1 MIRFFDILFS
11 LIGLILASPLF
22 IILSICIKVDSEGPV
37 FFIQERVGRND
48 VNFSLY
54 KFRSMFY
61 KSQDNIQITVGNSD
75 PRVTTLGRFIRR
87 YKLDE
92 LPQLINVFLGQMS
105 IVGPRP
111 EVRKYVSLYNED
123 QRMILSVKPG
133 ITDYASI
140 KFVNENDLLAKS
152 PDPEKK
158 YIHEILPRK
167 IELNMIFINNPSL
180 RQYFHIIGLTI
191 KSLFY

>member
-11 LIGLILASPLF
+11 VIGLILASPLF
-22 IILSICIKVDSEGPV
+22 IILSIWIKADSKGPV

-48 VNFSLY
+48 TNFSLY
-54 KFRSMFY
+54 KFRSMYY
-61 KSQDNIQITVGNSD
+61 KSQDNIQITVGNRD
-75 PRVTTLGRFIRR
+75 PRITRLGYFIRR

-92 LPQLINVFLGQMS
+92 FPQLINVFLGQMS
-105 IVGPRP
+105 LVGPRP
-111 EVRKYVSLYNED
+111 EVRKYVNLYNED
-123 QRMILSVKPG
+123 QRVILSVKPG

-152 PDPEKK
+152 PDPEKI
-158 YIHEILPRK
+158 YVQEILPHK

-180 RQYFHIIGLTI
+180 RHYFYIILLTF
-191 KSLFY
+191 KRLFN

>member
-11 LIGLILASPLF
+11 MIGLILASPLF
-22 IILSICIKVDSEGPV
+22 IILSIWIKVDSKGPV
-37 FFIQERVGRND
+37 FFVQERVGRND
-48 VNFSLY
+48 MNFSLY

-61 KSQDNIQITVGNSD
+61 KSQDNNQITIGYRD
-75 PRVTTLGRFIRR
+75 PRITRLGYFIRR

-92 LPQLINVFLGQMS
+92 LPQLINVFFGQMS
-105 IVGPRP
+105 LVGPRP
-111 EVRKYVSLYNED
+111 EVRKYVNLYNED
-123 QRMILSVKPG
+123 QRVILSVKPG

-152 PDPEKK
+152 TDPEKI
-158 YIHEILPRK
+158 YLQEILPQK

-180 RQYFHIIGLTI
+180 RHYFQIILLTI
-191 KSLFY
+191 KRLFN

>member
-22 IILSICIKVDSEGPV
+22 IILSIWIKADSKGPV
-37 FFIQERVGRND
+37 FFVQERVGRND
-48 VNFSLY
+48 KNFSLY

-61 KSQDNIQITVGNSD
+61 KSQDNVQITVGNRD
-75 PRVTTLGRFIRR
+75 PRITRLGYFIRR

-105 IVGPRP
+105 LVGPRP
-111 EVRKYVSLYNED
+111 EVRKYVNLYNDD
-123 QRMILSVKPG
+123 QKVILSVKPG

-152 PDPEKK
+152 RDPEKL
-158 YIHEILPRK
+158 YVQEILPHK
-167 IELNMIFINNPSL
+167 IDLNMIFINNPSL
-180 RQYFHIIGLTI
+180 KHYFQIILLTI
-191 KSLFY
+191 KRLFN